1 MATIKLEEITTQYR
15 SFVPDQ
21 VLTAEQLN
29 TIIDYFEDQNRLTR
43 VCLSGVGIV
52 CGLNITYTENSS
64 ISVSEGCGVTTD
76 GDLVKYEGKTYTHFK
91 LFEDRDAEYPKF
103 QDNGNILELFT
114 TEESEEVA
122 AATLNTLESIAN
134 KVVVLYLEN
143 YAKEETPCTSIDC
156 DTQGKEQVAKIRIL
170 LLNKADVE
178 AMNVTDAVFTKHNTI
193 EDYLELPKVSVKR
206 VILNQNNTTKYV
218 NLIASYFRSINEAPS
233 ASFSLITG
241 VTSLFTN
248 FNRLLQLDQAASKL
262 TTITDGFKKIF
273 NFSINRIP
281 LDIQYRYDVL
291 KDVEETYEEIKI
303 LLYDLR
309 MVCCPSETSFPKHL
323 LLGELVTDREYLIC
337 RHAFYP
343 SIIIPNSDERL
354 KEIRSL
360 MDRIYYMVREYV
372 VNFEELIKITPSKDY
387 IFDLS
392 DRSIPY
398 YFETTKNLIKSWDHN
413 KSIKYQYE
421 SNLGYQSKNL
431 STNDAVQNPLDYC
444 LNKFDFYR
452 IEGHLGKDY
461 REALTAINEIK
472 VDKGLAFD
480 VKVLS
485 IDETLEDID
494 ITEYNCHFDD
504 LNTILLA
511 FLKEQKCLYQDVAQF
526 FSGFSITEPGK
537 NKYYVVDDFGRTA
550 TTDIREEREV
560 ILKKDSR
567 TVNDLT
573 SLTNRITSGNGA
585 NLELITTQSILYQP
599 IEIIEESLYKDED
612 VIGAVINEAILENP
626 DREADTLIRVIEDK
640 IRENDAINELDEETR
655 TVTIRLPYE
664 LLTYAR
670 ATTRLIPTS
679 ISELNSLRLDR
690 FSSSVKE
697 LCELVD
703 DYQKRINTILYRN
716 QQSSYVRR
724 GFESRIELLLNQLTV
739 NCCAAEKIQVL
750 LDDIEKRKQEILAQK
765 TLAKF
770 VEKHPGLEH
779 KAGVQPGGTFIMV
792 YKGKPSETTIGRV
805 QEDEVEREIAAFT
818 QRMNALRG
826 EASVDLELEKQLKGL
841 LSREESL
848 LASSDINLPQGTVL
862 ADFAL
867 PYMCCSDCAPVNFII
882 PIQKV
887 SLRLPVAFVCL
898 DDTTQPILFEVIPED
913 GEVKANV
920 EAPLNG
926 GVRLNEDNRY
936 VFDPQLVSPALHGT
950 EITFTVNDQ
959 FTDAKITVYEKP
971 VFDFEVD
978 GIVYDFEKGV
988 AQVTFGVTGEDL
1000 PDDVSFEWNFGD
1012 DTPNSVTTQ
1021 DTIIHTYE
1029 LAAIDGNM
1037 VEVSLTASNG
1047 PCEPAITK
1055 EIEFEEQE
1063 IFIGFE
1069 EGNVCLGRE
1078 VVTVNFTVTPANGDV
1093 TTEVTGIMIIENN
1106 RIEIDPTTFESYDEP
1121 VVFSVNGQPYPVD
1134 ETSLVVWKKPSFGI
1148 TFSPNPIEIPEG
1160 VDEVEVTFTLENLN
1174 DFNQDLFDYRWIF
1187 NGDENDD
1194 NLSGLSVTETFTGL
1208 GGTDTNP
1215 IINVE
1220 LRVSGDGDPCG
1231 PYSVDIEIP
1240 ITIIPPIEI
1249 RLPNDDFCINDGR
1262 PQVFIITPEGADPT
1276 IVGNGVARRN
1286 GRFEFTPS
1294 NSNLGNV
1301 SFTVDGEPSDYN
1313 VTVHRI
1319 PETLIFYTGNRSEFI
1334 IGAKRNLDEN
1344 WVFEWKDIQLL
1355 DNTGKEIDPS
1365 FIQVTNN
1372 IIRCVGENLNFDS
1385 GSVNLV
1391 VNRFIGEELSCDSEF
1406 SEEIVLDEI
1415 PCETRQFGFVN
1426 YIYEALINLA
1436 TNDGALNTD
1445 NEVLKKL
1452 VTLVLEEYRFF
1463 SDIENRKLYERPL
1476 DDTFAKFDNFFDSN
1490 QDDWN
1495 TGTIVTD
1502 QDKQLFQALLQYE
1515 FLLITYVT
1523 SCADTNVE
1531 RYSQRILEIFEKLG
1545 IDTQSNNNGFVAGSI
1560 TNAAGERVTV
1570 SREVS
1575 VADISRNIS
1584 VDNKINFKGFLNTIN
1599 RIDD

>member
-52 CGLNITYTENSS
+52 CGLDITYTENTS
-64 ISVSEGCGVTTD
+64 INVSEGCGVTTD

-91 LFEDRDAEYPKF
+91 LFEDRDAEYLKF

-122 AATLNTLESIAN
+122 AAGLNTLESIAD

-178 AMNVTDAVFTKHNTI
+178 AMNATDTVFTKHNNI

-206 VILNQNNTTKYV
+206 VILNQNNTVKYV

-241 VTSLFTN
+241 VTSLFTD

-262 TTITDGFKKIF
+262 TTITGGFKKIF

-291 KDVEETYEEIKI
+291 KDVEDTYEEIKG

-323 LLGELVTDREYLIC
+323 LLGELVTDKEYLIC

-343 SIIIPNSDERL
+343 SIIIPHNDERL
-354 KEIRSL
+354 KEIRNL
-360 MDRIYYMVREYV
+360 MDRIYHMVREYV
-372 VNFEELIKITPSKDY
+372 VNFEELIKITPSKDC

-398 YFETTKNLIKSWDHN
+398 YFETTKNLIKSWDHD
-413 KSIKYQYE
+413 KSIKYQYDQ
-421 SNLGYQSKNL
+421 NLGYQSKNL
-431 STNDAVQNPLDYC
+431 STNDAIQNPLDYC

-461 REALTAINEIK
+461 REALTAINKIK

-526 FSGFSITEPGK
+526 FSGFSIKEPGR
-537 NKYYVVDDFGRTA
+537 NKYYTVDDSGRSVRSEFIEKAQPKKEFKIASDLTFLEERA
-550 TTDIREEREV
+550 RFEGTTDFEFAI
-560 ILKKDSR
+560 S
-567 TVNDLT
+567 
-573 SLTNRITSGNGA
+573 
-585 NLELITTQSILYQP
+585 QPILYQP
-599 IEIIEESLYKDED
+599 IDVVEENLYIDED
-612 VIGAVINEAILENP
+612 VIGIVIKEAIKENP

-640 IRENDAINELDEETR
+640 IRDNEAINELDEDTR
-655 TVTIRLPYE
+655 VVTIRLPYE

-670 ATTRLIPTS
+670 ATTRLIPTT
-679 ISELNSLRLDR
+679 ISELNSSRLDR
-690 FSSSVKE
+690 FSASVKE

-716 QQSSYVRR
+716 QQGSYVRR

-779 KAGVQPGGTFIMV
+779 KAGVKPGGTFIMV
-792 YKGKPSETTIGRV
+792 YKGKPGKIDSIRPQV
-805 QEDEVEREIAAFT
+805 SEVEREIVAFRE
-818 QRMNALRG
+818 RMDVLRG
-826 EASVDLELEKQLKGL
+826 EKAISEKIEEQLKGL
-841 LSREESL
+841 FRREEGL
-848 LASSDINLPQGTVL
+848 LVASEVNLPQGTVL

-867 PYMCCSDCAPVNFII
+867 PYVCCSDCAPVNFII
-882 PIQKV
+882 PAQKV

-913 GEVKANV
+913 GVVKANV
-920 EAPLNG
+920 EDPLIG
-926 GVRLNEDNRY
+926 GVRLNEDNKY
-936 VFDPQLVSPALHGT
+936 VFDPQEVSRALYGT
-950 EITFTVNDQ
+950 EISFTVNDQ

-971 VFDFEVD
+971 VFDFEID
-978 GIVYDFEKGV
+978 GIVYDFEEGT
-988 AQVTFGVTGEDL
+988 AQVTFSVTGEIL
-1000 PDDVSFEWNFGD
+1000 PDGVSFEWNFGD
-1012 DTPNSVTTQ
+1012 GTPNNVTTQ
-1021 DTIIHTYE
+1021 DAIIHTYR
-1029 LAAIDGNM
+1029 LASIDGNI
-1037 VEVSLTASNG
+1037 VKVSLTASNG

-1063 IFIGFE
+1063 VSLSFGISS
-1069 EGNVCLGRE
+1069 NLCLDRE
-1078 VVTVNFTVTPANGDV
+1078 VLTVSFIVTPESAIV
-1093 TTEVTGIMIIENN
+1093 TTEVEGITVIENN
-1106 RIEIDPTTFESYDEP
+1106 RVEIDPASFTSYDESIS
-1121 VVFSVNGQPYPVD
+1121 FNVNGEPYPID
-1134 ETSLVVWKKPSFGI
+1134 ETSLRIWKKPQFGI
-1148 TFSPNPIEIPEG
+1148 TFLPDPIEIPEG
-1160 VDEVEVTFTLENLN
+1160 TDSVEVTFTLENLN
-1174 DFNQDLFDYRWIF
+1174 DFNEDLFDYRWIF

-1208 GGTDTNP
+1208 TDTSP
-1215 IINVE
+1215 LINVE

-1231 PYSVDIEIP
+1231 PDSTRLEIP
-1240 ITIIPPIEI
+1240 ITIIPSIEI
-1249 RLPNDDFCINDGR
+1249 RLPNDDFCINDSGR
-1262 PQVFIITPEGADPT
+1262 HVFIITPEGADPV
-1276 IVGNGVARRN
+1276 IAGNGVVRRN
-1286 GRFEFTPS
+1286 NRFEFTPS
-1294 NSNLGNV
+1294 DSNLGNV
-1301 SFTVDGEPSDYN
+1301 SFTVDGVPSDYN

-1319 PETLIFYTGNRSEFI
+1319 AETVIFYTGNRTDFI
-1334 IGAKRNLDEN
+1334 VGAQSSPDEN
-1344 WVFEWKDIQLL
+1344 WFFEWKDIQLF
-1355 DNTGKEIDPS
+1355 DDTGKEIDPS
-1365 FIQVTNN
+1365 VIQIADNTV
-1372 IIRCVGENLNFDS
+1372 RWAGENLNFNR
-1385 GSVNLV
+1385 GTVNLV
-1391 VNRFIGEELSCDSEF
+1391 VNRIIDEGLSCGNTF
-1406 SEEIVLDEI
+1406 SEEIILEEI
-1415 PCETRQFGFVN
+1415 TCETRQFGLVN
-1426 YIYEALINLA
+1426 YVHEALRNLVN
-1436 TNDGALNTD
+1436 NDGALNTD

-1452 VTLVLEEYRFF
+1452 ITLVLEEYRFF
-1463 SDIENRKLYERPL
+1463 SDIKNRDFYERPL
-1476 DDTFAKFDNFFDSN
+1476 EATFARFDSFFDNN
-1490 QDDWN
+1490 EGDW
-1495 TGTIVTD
+1495 TTD
-1502 QDKQLFQALLQYE
+1502 NIATDEDKQLFQALLQYE

-1545 IDTQSNNNGFVAGSI
+1545 INTQTITNRFVVGSF
-1560 TNAAGERVTV
+1560 TNAAGETV
-1570 SREVS
+1570 SVNREVT

-1584 VDNKINFKGFLNTIN
+1584 VDNRIDFKGFINTIN
-1599 RIDD
+1599 RIDDQ